1 MNNIIRKW
9 IFLILLSLIW
19 GSSFILIKKGL
30 IGLTPL
36 QLGSFRIIISSVII
50 FIFGFKSLK
59 GLNKKHWKWLTIS
72 GFLGSFFPSFLFAYA
87 ELEVDSAIA
96 SILNSLVPLNTL
108 LLGYLFFKIKSNGFQ
123 VIGVIIGFIGALL
136 LILEGYVMNTN
147 NNYNYS
153 ILIILAT
160 LMYAANVNII
170 KRYLNDIRPL
180 TITVANF
187 TAIII
192 PSFAVLVYSGALN
205 DSTISNSSFLPSL
218 GFVIILSI
226 FGTALAKIMFN
237 TLIQISTPVF
247 ASSVT
252 YLMPLVALGWGILDS
267 EIFSINQGLAS
278 LLILCGIY
286 LSNKR
291 NKKGR

>member
-108 LLGYLFFKIKSNGFQ
+108 LLGYLFFKIKSNSFQ

-136 LILEGYVMNTN
+136 LILEGYVINPN

-170 KRYLNDIRPL
+170 KRYLNDVRPL

-187 TAIII
+187 TAIIV
-192 PSFAVLVYSGALN
+192 PSFAVLVFSGALN
-205 DSTISNSSFLPSL
+205 DSTISSSTFLPSL

-267 EIFSINQGLAS
+267 EIFSINQELAS

>member
-1 MNNIIRKW
+1 MNDIIRKW

-108 LLGYLFFKIKSNGFQ
+108 LLGYLFFKIKSNSFQ

>member
-1 MNNIIRKW
+1 MNDIIRKW

-187 TAIII
+187 TSIII

>member
-147 NNYNYS
+147 DNYNYS

-205 DSTISNSSFLPSL
+205 DTTISNSSFLPSL

-291 NKKGR
+291 NKKDR

>member
-108 LLGYLFFKIKSNGFQ
+108 LLGYLFFKIKSNSFQ

-267 EIFSINQGLAS
+267 ENFSINQGLAS

-286 LSNKR
+286 LSNKL
-291 NKKGR
+291 NKKSR

>member
-1 MNNIIRKW
+1 MNDIIRKW

-108 LLGYLFFKIKSNGFQ
+108 LLGYLFFKIKSNSFQ

-187 TAIII
+187 TSIII

>member
-1 MNNIIRKW
+1 MNDIIRKW

-187 TAIII
+187 TSIII

-291 NKKGR
+291 NKKDR